1 MIPMESN
8 PTSQAT
14 VVWIFLEDLNL
25 VIYFKKIKD
34 ALNFFLPRKLSLIAP
49 IKENKYEEHQGKITA
64 HIRHV
69 EASLGP

>member
-1 MIPMESN
+1 MP
-8 PTSQAT
+8 
-14 VVWIFLEDLNL
+14 
-25 VIYFKKIKD
+25 
-34 ALNFFLPRKLSLIAP
+34 LIAP